1 MKSKNVLAS
10 FKYAFT
16 GIKTAF
22 LKERNMKIHF
32 VMAFLVILMGIYF
45 KIKTWEWIA
54 LIIVISLVISCEM
67 INTTIEELVNLLS
80 PNIRVEAKNA
90 KDIAAGAVLVFAI
103 SSLVIGLIIFLPKV
117 ILLFK

>member
-16 GIKTAF
+16 GIKIAF
-22 LKERNMKIHF
+22 LKEKNMKIHF
-32 VMAFLVILMGIYF
+32 VMAFLVIIMGIYF

-80 PNIRVEAKNA
+80 PNIRIEAKNA
-90 KDIAAGAVLVFAI
+90 KDIAAGAVLTLAI
-103 SSLVIGLIIFLPKV
+103 GAVIIGAIIFIPKIV
-117 ILLFK
+117 TF

>member
-1 MKSKNVLAS
+1 MKSKNILAS

-16 GIKTAF
+16 GIKIAF
-22 LKERNMKIHF
+22 LKEKNMKIHF
-32 VMAFLVILMGIYF
+32 VMAFLV
-45 KIKTWEWIA
+45 IKTWEWIA

-80 PNIRVEAKNA
+80 PNIRIEAKNA

>member
-1 MKSKNVLAS
+1 MKSKNILAS

-16 GIKTAF
+16 GIKIAF
-22 LKERNMKIHF
+22 LKEKNMKIHF
-32 VMAFLVILMGIYF
+32 VMAFLVIIMGIYF

-80 PNIRVEAKNA
+80 PNIRIEAKNA

-103 SSLVIGLIIFLPKV
+103 CSLVIGLIIFLPKV